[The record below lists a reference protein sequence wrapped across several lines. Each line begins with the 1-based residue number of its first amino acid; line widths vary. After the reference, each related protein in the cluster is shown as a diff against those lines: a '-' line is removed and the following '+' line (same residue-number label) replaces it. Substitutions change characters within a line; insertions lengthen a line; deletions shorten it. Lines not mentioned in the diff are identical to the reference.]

1 MFSLRPYRSLRD
13 DDDAVTGKS
22 ALYGGVEVVP
32 PSPGPE
38 SGLHCADHSGLA
50 STTTATTTTASTTTT
65 SLTLRPSS
73 PAGVSTVSSAG
84 GLLSS
89 SGSSPGGFWT
99 PASHLGGG
107 GGGGGGSSSSSGGG
121 GSSKS
126 SLPLSLTSLKAAW
139 RNLTSLGLGSSRLP
153 HLERHDAGASE
164 PHDYRY
170 THFPNKR
177 HHKETAFDE
186 THIHLTPASR
196 TYTHP
201 HRSPVPPA
209 PHAPTPPRHHHTPAE
224 ATLALAKCLRKHRE
238 KQQARALTRKSKSDN
253 ALQKIGAH
261 VNSHS
266 DQNLHKVWLNSINSC
281 SVSCSSNSSKSNS
294 VFSTVHLSGGSGDS
308 CGSSG
313 SGGGG
318 GSGGGKKGRHHRSK
332 SLERHQGAR
341 IHPVAP
347 IAHHRHTR
355 SLERNHKFR
364 VDLRVPFPT
373 KDEPPEHQAPPP
385 PPCLTA
391 THVPWAPDAVQGS
404 IEQDTQQQVWLGG
417 MEGGHAAGGG
427 GSFINK
433 PARGWLHPDHQL
445 AEEGIC
451 YGVRYIGC
459 LKVNT
464 SMKSLNFDTRSL
476 IAKECISR
484 VCEAAGLKTADRK
497 RKVVKTI
504 GRILGERPM
513 MEHAGSNVN
522 LTITSTALTLSI
534 LESGQVVACHDMPNI
549 SFASGGDPDTLD
561 FIAYVAKDSRYGRAC
576 FVLECGGGLAQDVIT
591 TIGQAFE
598 LRFKEYLKRTPSVQY
613 TSVKSDKS
621 GMNGEGAGW
630 GRDDPE
636 YYNDLPGKVPPD
648 LPPPPVPPLPQYS
661 ASDSKRPTMVTSV
674 QVPATS
680 SSSGSTSSVSPV
692 PSSGAST
699 ILLNSH
705 QPLTGKVSDNLIDFT
720 SEGAQPPPMRCEPEY
735 VNDAVIKQKQL
746 LDQRDP
752 FDMQPFITQLS
763 QLSGGVSSGS
773 TAGAIGGAGAV
784 ASGTVPSSG
793 AVGGNTKPLPLNQRL
808 QLQREPWFHGAI
820 SRKEAEMLLV
830 QDGDFLVRES
840 QGTAGQYVLTGMQNN
855 TKKHLLLVDPEGVVR
870 TKSRTFDSVSHLI
883 NYHRDN
889 ELPIVSAES
898 ALVLRNPVLRRIR

>member
-1 MFSLRPYRSLRD
+1 MFSLRPYTSLRD
-13 DDDAVTGKS
+13 DDDTVTGKS
-22 ALYGGVEVVP
+22 VVYGGVEVVREVAV
-32 PSPGPE
+32 SGPQC
-38 SGLHCADHSGLA
+38 LHNP
-50 STTTATTTTASTTTT
+50 TTTTPTT
-65 SLTLRPSS
+65 SSNPI
-73 PAGVSTVSSAG
+73 PASGAITAG
-84 GLLSS
+84 GTAVGGGGSGRTWVVGS
-89 SGSSPGGFWT
+89 SGSS
-99 PASHLGGG
+99 S
-107 GGGGGGSSSSSGGG
+107 SSSSSGGG
-121 GSSKS
+121 SGAKNS
-126 SLPLSLTSLKAAW
+126 PLSLTSLKAAW
-139 RNLTSLGLGSSRLP
+139 RSFTNLGVGSSRLP
-153 HLERHDAGASE
+153 HLERVDVGVSDA
-164 PHDYRY
+164 HDYRY

-177 HHKETAFDE
+177 HHKDTSFDD

-201 HRSPVPPA
+201 HRSPVPPP
-209 PHAPTPPRHHHTPAE
+209 PHAHTPPPRPQVPE
-224 ATLALAKCLRKHRE
+224 ATLTLARCLRKHRE

-253 ALQKIGAH
+253 ALQKIGVH
-261 VNSHS
+261 LKSHS
-266 DQNLHKVWLNSINSC
+266 DQNLHKVWLASVNSC
-281 SVSCSSNSSKSNS
+281 SVSCSSNNSNS
-294 VFSTVHLSGGSGDS
+294 VFSTVQLSGGSGDS
-308 CGSSG
+308 CSSG
-313 SGGGG
+313 S
-318 GSGGGKKGRHHRSK
+318 SCTTRAAHHRSK

-341 IHPVAP
+341 IYPAP
-347 IAHHRHTR
+347 PLTHTR

-364 VDLRVPFPT
+364 VDLRSLCLP
-373 KDEPPEHQAPPP
+373 KDEPPQHLAPPP
-385 PPCLTA
+385 PTLTP
-391 THVPWAPDAVQGS
+391 THVPWAPDAVEGVSVQ
-404 IEQDTQQQVWLGG
+404 QQQVWLGG
-417 MEGGHAAGGG
+417 MEGGHAGGGG

-445 AEEGIC
+445 ADEGIC

-459 LKVNT
+459 LEVNT

-476 IAKECISR
+476 IAKECISK

-504 GRILGERPM
+504 SRILGERPM

-522 LTITSTALTLSI
+522 LTITSTALTLTI

-613 TSVKSDKS
+613 TSVKSDKP
-621 GMNGEGAGW
+621 GINGEGTSW

-661 ASDSKRPTMVTSV
+661 ASESKRPHPAVASGP
-674 QVPATS
+674 VPATP
-680 SSSGSTSSVSPV
+680 SSSGSTSSVSPI
-692 PSSGAST
+692 PSAGTTT

-705 QPLTGKVSDNLIDFT
+705 QPLSSKVSDNLIDF
-720 SEGAQPPPMRCEPEY
+720 SCEGAQPSPLRCEPEY

-752 FDMQPFITQLS
+752 FDMQPFSMQLS
-763 QLSGGVSSGS
+763 QLSGGVSSSSTGGGVGGL
-773 TAGAIGGAGAV
+773 TAGAV
-784 ASGTVPSSG
+784 NV
-793 AVGGNTKPLPLNQRL
+793 VGGVVAGTTKPLPLNQRL

-820 SRKEAEMLLV
+820 SRKEAEMLLL

-883 NYHRDN
+883 IYHRDN

-898 ALVLRNPVLRRIR
+898 ALVLRNPVLRRTR